1 MTLRRTPLLPPG
13 RGLGR
18 PSRSSIGASTA
29 ARAAGGG
36 AGLLLD
42 GGRGSAALQIAF
54 CQLPPFVMICT
65 GVVATPVE
73 ADWWLSPLPI
83 VESLPSTERICDG
96 SRDRLDSW
104 ELQLVRGRGL
114 SAPLSYHAFRQL
126 SDGLDGAPPIALLL
140 MMGDG
145 MSLDAYAEKYHLHDA
160 FISNK
165 PELFGSLLSSFFP
178 CPFLSR
184 RTQGRSPAPAWSR

>member
-1 MTLRRTPLLPPG
+1 MMTLRRTPLLPPG

-114 SAPLSYHAFRQL
+114 SAPLSYHAFRLAAVQL
-126 SDGLDGAPPIALLL
+126 RVVIIAICRTHHHLKIPLAAITVL
-140 MMGDG
+140 P
-145 MSLDAYAEKYHLHDA
+145 LYHRALVTTV
-160 FISNK
+160 
-165 PELFGSLLSSFFP
+165 G
-178 CPFLSR
+178 
-184 RTQGRSPAPAWSR
+184 